1 MDGHVLGSF
10 HIFLHLIPLLNI
22 TFFSLY
28 FYGRLK
34 PPHWSTNTADG
45 VEIWTQASW
54 TVSTS
59 LMIQTKCPD
68 LAGIQKSKQECWS
81 RQTSARITLQ
91 GGKRAVLLPCPG
103 FHLQSQACTL
113 AAKGKLQ
120 SELFFTHANPLL
132 LEQHLA
138 FCPQIRSTCRCHQ
151 PPAHLCSGWTLS
163 YPAAERRMRT
173 YMCTVRIQLS
183 QLTRKHWM
191 ELPLPPEVVLIFF
204 FSIWRAMLGSNIYLN
219 IQGTLNALSGLGMN
233 TEFWKTSSVPWNWKN
248 SVACWEGCLGW
259 RVRL

>member
-132 LEQHLA
+132 LEQHLT
-138 FCPQIRSTCRCHQ
+138 FCPEIRSTCRCHQ
-151 PPAHLCSGWTLS
+151 PPVHLCSGWTLS

-191 ELPLPPEVVLIFF
+191 ELPLPPEVVFIFFSPSGGQCWGLIF
-204 FSIWRAMLGSNIYLN
+204 IWTFREHSMLCQDLVWILN
-219 IQGTLNALSGLGMN
+219 SEKLRVYHETGKIQLHAERSAWDGG
-233 TEFWKTSSVPWNWKN
+233 
-248 SVACWEGCLGW
+248 
-259 RVRL
+259 